1 MPWVENFLKINKCAK
16 GEGRLFETLE
26 QASNMQN
33 IHSLKE
39 VFKDKKIV
47 GLPWWILWPQSTLV
61 HCITFPSN
69 KN

>member
-47 GLPWWILWPQSTLV
+47 GLPW
-61 HCITFPSN
+61 
-69 KN
+69 

>member
-1 MPWVENFLKINKCAK
+1 MPWVENFLKIIMSAK
-16 GEGRLFETLE
+16 GEGRLLKTLE

-47 GLPWWILWPQSTLV
+47 GLSW
-61 HCITFPSN
+61 
-69 KN
+69 

>member
-1 MPWVENFLKINKCAK
+1 MPWVENFLKIIKCAK
-16 GEGRLFETLE
+16 GEGRLLKTLE

-47 GLPWWILWPQSTLV
+47 GLSW
-61 HCITFPSN
+61 
-69 KN
+69 

>member
-1 MPWVENFLKINKCAK
+1 MSWLEHFLRALINFQKIFDPGHSYSKPIR
-16 GEGRLFETLE
+16 RLFETLE

-47 GLPWWILWPQSTLV
+47 GLPW
-61 HCITFPSN
+61 
-69 KN
+69 